1 MNSKTLTF
9 DKSLSELPIA
19 QTGVMQEILQ
29 SGLSIVP
36 TGEAYADRLSS
47 QKRDKIDEKIHILNA
62 TIQ

>member
-36 TGEAYADRLSS
+36 TGEAYADCLSS